1 MPNEQNG
8 EGRSF
13 RNLFLLTLP
22 WLSFQRDLLAL
33 MKRGIEDA
41 SNVRP
46 LENLT
51 SRELQ
56 ALMMVFD
63 PSGEWRNVLDRDL
76 PDQIKETYAKIFPKL
91 VSSSILLIETQDAV
105 LASMYEFFDKLRK
118 DSTAGSATGRKP
130 PKQSQ

>member
-8 EGRSF
+8 EGRGF

-33 MKRGIEDA
+33 MKRGIDDA
-41 SNVRP
+41 SNVKP
-46 LENLT
+46 FENLT

-63 PSGEWRNVLDRDL
+63 PSGKWRNVLDRGL

-105 LASMYEFFDKLRK
+105 LASMYEFFDKIRK
-118 DSTAGSATGRKP
+118 DSNAGGATAQKS
-130 PKQSQ
+130 PKQSE